1 MFSPTDIHKDEVRSL
16 GRELGLLAELLER
29 HPFPGPGLSI
39 RILYAEEPS
48 MEAGFGEAQVLI
60 RLIVYA
66 NMAAKERALLSRIE
80 IATFKKSVFSGRTV
94 QSQPVCCHA
103 TSYSHCRI
111 REISELIAIA

>member
-1 MFSPTDIHKDEVRSL
+1 
-16 GRELGLLAELLER
+16 
-29 HPFPGPGLSI
+29 
-39 RILYAEEPS
+39 

-94 QSQPVCCHA
+94 QSQPVCCLLLRYFLFA
-103 TSYSHCRI
+103 LSDQGDFRTYSYCVALNSDKTQPNWNDLANLRPLNTACV
-111 REISELIAIA
+111 S